1 MEPHSTVMLP
11 AQVDDDYEIYLNG
24 VRQQPDVD
32 FHTDGR
38 RVVFARALRKDR
50 ISGWRWFLGA
60 WGIGTYRQNDTV
72 DIRFELDG
80 HAYVAHDLPIS
91 HVEEELAGDA

>member
-1 MEPHSTVMLP
+1 MVLRSVVMLP

-24 VRQQPDVD
+24 VRQQPGVD
-32 FHTDGR
+32 FDTDGR
-38 RVVFARALRKDR
+38 EVVFACTLRKDR

-72 DIRFELDG
+72 DVRFELDG
-80 HAYVAHDLPIS
+80 QPYVAHDLPIK
-91 HVEEELAGDA
+91 HVEEEFAGDA

>member
-1 MEPHSTVMLP
+1 MDLHSTVMLP

-32 FHTDGR
+32 FYIDGR
-38 RVVFARALRKDR
+38 EVVFARTLRKDR
-50 ISGWRWFLGA
+50 ISRWRWFLGA

-80 HAYVAHDLPIS
+80 QPYLAHDLPIND
-91 HVEEELAGDA
+91 VQKAFAGDA